1 MLSRKYTRILV
12 DKVLKLGKGA
22 ALVVTNSTG
31 TESTVSIT
39 ELAALDGITAGTA
52 AASKAVILDASKNI
66 TGLGS
71 VLSTAP
77 TGGGIGFATGAGGA
91 VTQATNRTTGV
102 TLSKL
107 CGTITTN
114 NASLAAEASADFVV
128 TNTTVAATDV
138 VNVSI
143 QSGSNGGGTIVSV
156 SATAAGSFTIRVHNG
171 NVAAGTAETG
181 AILINFVVLK
191 GVAA

>member
-1 MLSRKYTRILV
+1 MLSQKFSLVRVLRKLTFA
-12 DKVLKLGKGA
+12 KGA
-22 ALVVTNSTG
+22 QMIVTSDAG
-31 TESTVSIT
+31 VESPMSMGEFI
-39 ELAALDGITAGTA
+39 ALDGITAGTA

-77 TGGGIGFATGAGGA
+77 TGGGIGYATGAGGA

-107 CGTITTN
+107 CGTITTH